1 MLHCRA
7 YNEPKMGKSKYN
19 PFEKLILGIPE
30 VLLFLIRY
38 IRGSY
43 DLKQ

>member
-7 YNEPKMGKSKYN
+7 YNKSKMEKLKYN

-30 VLLFLIRY
+30 VLFFLIRY
-38 IRGSY
+38 IRGIY
-43 DLKQ
+43 DLK